1 MEGIGEGGGGREVG
15 GYMSE
20 THNEAGGS
28 GLDGFCWLGD
38 GEKTNNR
45 V

>member
-1 MEGIGEGGGGREVG
+1 
-15 GYMSE
+15 MSE
-20 THNEAGGS
+20 THNKAGGL